1 MYFKRTIVNTL
12 INIGYAFLY
21 CFSLCQIKVNQV
33 KLLASCY
40 TNKSIKYLKDHNILS
55 TSKMRT
61 MHFIDNGSGIAYER
75 FTTAEIHLLSMI
87 KHIFETKTGISLLL
101 TDVDDATGFT
111 NVLFMN
117 ECPKTIVYTLSTIN
131 FILVELEYKSEK
143 YVITLKSKD
152 FNYYVVD
159 NTLDDIFFKY
169 YTNTIL
175 KIPTTEPFDY
185 KVTIIDHNVNSVT
198 LLPGQ
203 SLVFKEDDYNLVLK
217 QA

>member
-12 INIGYAFLY
+12 INIGYTFLY
-21 CFSLCQIKVNQV
+21 CFSLCQIKVRQL
-33 KLLASCY
+33 KQLTSGY
-40 TNKSIKYLKDHNILS
+40 TNKSIKYLKDNNILS

-61 MHFIDNGSGIAYER
+61 MHFIDNGSGVAYER
-75 FTTAEIHLLSMI
+75 FTTAEIHLFSMI
-87 KHIFETKTGISLLL
+87 RHIFDTKTGISLLL

-111 NVLFMN
+111 NILFMN
-117 ECPKTIVYTLSTIN
+117 ECPITIDYTLSTIN

-143 YVITLKSKD
+143 YMITLKSKD
-152 FNYYVVD
+152 FNYYVV
-159 NTLDDIFFKY
+159 NNKLDEIFFKY

-185 KVTIIDHNVNSVT
+185 KVTIIDHNVKSIT

-203 SLVFKEDDYNLVLK
+203 SLVFKEDDYNLLL
-217 QA
+217 